1 MADFFK
7 DDVIIAC
14 EDGTI
19 YHITKDDLAKYSN
32 KLDSGSAEYEVVV
45 DLLRKGVQVAA
56 VPTPGAEVSA
66 ASDMMCYLLN
76 LSGLKQE
83 NWWNK
88 NR

>member
-14 EDGTI
+14 DDGTI
-19 YHITKDDLAKYSN
+19 CHISKRDLTEHYR
-32 KLDSGSAEYEVVV
+32 LDSASEEYETVV

-56 VPTPGAEVSA
+56 MPTPGAAPSGGG
-66 ASDMMCYLLN
+66 DMMCYLVN

-88 NR
+88 GDK